1 MFAFA
6 FAYWR
11 NFFLH
16 KHTGLIILGLK
27 PPSFLSFSA
36 WPLMQRVFFCFALH
50 THGLFGF
57 ATTFTLLYFT
67 ASSQKKQQQQ
77 QQHTP
82 PTPTQTTT
90 TTATIIAAT
99 ERFVR
104 SSSCCEYIF

>member
-1 MFAFA
+1 LAQFFFAQTHWFD
-6 FAYWR
+6 
-11 NFFLH
+11 NFG
-16 KHTGLIILGLK
+16 TQTTIVLIIFRL
-27 PPSFLSFSA
+27 A
-36 WPLMQRVFFCFALH
+36 ANAACFFCFALH